1 MYSNVRVIY
10 TQERPRSI
18 LCRDAPLFGFT
29 VFTISNSA
37 GLFDFLSLSGLG
49 VDCSKEESTA
59 AFVNYL
65 EWSHCDL
72 LEKKHSVNV
81 KQSLVFFKVTG
92 VGRAGGST
100 AARNEGIS
108 PRGEEKYAFLVLT
121 LTPPENSTGS
131 KRKGGLLV
139 F

>member
-18 LCRDAPLFGFT
+18 LCRDTPLFGFT
-29 VFTISNSA
+29 VFTISNPA
-37 GLFDFLSLSGLG
+37 GLFDFLSLSGL
-49 VDCSKEESTA
+49 SKEESTA
-59 AFVNYL
+59 AFVNFL
-65 EWSHCDL
+65 EWSLCDL

-100 AARNEGIS
+100 AARNEDIS

-121 LTPPENSTGS
+121 LTPPENSTDL
-131 KRKGGLLV
+131 KEKADC
-139 F
+139 